1 MNLAECLNGNWQEE
15 QMIAQSLDR
24 RTLVVGLGETGVA
37 TVCHLRSRGQ
47 AVLAIDSR
55 ANPPGLRSLRDRCP
69 EVPVKL
75 ETLAPRWLEGI
86 NEVVLSPGLT
96 PDIQLA
102 MDARRRGIP
111 VVSEIELFAR
121 EAKSIDAMVLAV
133 TGSNGKSTVVTMLE
147 AMLQASGMKVA
158 AGGNLGPPALSL
170 LGQENFSAYLLE
182 ISSFQLETTESLR
195 PLAATVLNVS
205 ADHLDRHK
213 SLERYA
219 ALKGQLLSSSGTA
232 IVNWDDPIVRRM
244 GMTHP
249 KPVLYS
255 VCEPLE
261 RGYSVSI
268 ESGERWLARDREPLL
283 PVSSLMVGG
292 VHNESNAL
300 AALALAE
307 IVTADH
313 EALLAALQRFR
324 GLPHRCQRVGEWAGI
339 AFIND
344 SKATN
349 VGATVAALKGLSRPL
364 VLIAGGRAK
373 GTDFA
378 PLAEFAGGKLKGAVL
393 IGESAEELQA
403 VLASVCPT
411 GFAGGVRDA
420 VECALSM
427 ATAGDTVLFSPACAS
442 QDMFF
447 DYQARGDAFIRE
459 VWGLMS

>member
-1 MNLAECLNGNWQEE
+1 
-15 QMIAQSLDR
+15 MIAQSLDR

-37 TVCHLRSRGQ
+37 TVCHLRSQGQ

-55 ANPPGLRSLRDRCP
+55 ANPPGLGSLRDRCP

-205 ADHLDRHK
+205 ADHLDRHE

-219 ALKGQLLSSSGTA
+219 ALKGRLLSSSGTA

-249 KPVLYS
+249 KPVPYS
-255 VCEPLE
+255 VCEPLD

-292 VHNESNAL
+292 IHNESNAL

-324 GLPHRCQRVGEWAGI
+324 GLPHRCQWVGEWAGI

-349 VGATVAALKGLSRPL
+349 VGATVAALKGLSGPL

-393 IGESAEELQA
+393 IGESAEELQT

-447 DYQARGDAFIRE
+447 DYQARGDAFVRE
-459 VWGLMS
+459 VCGLMS